1 MMEDLDDDA
10 PPLLVMQ
17 IKAHWEKYRP
27 RTVAGLK
34 AAGVYEACVRQAAIM
49 TSDAVYD
56 LMTKY
61 GLPYHEAWNLI
72 SGEWAF
78 VPGEDEDP
86 GGEA

>member
-1 MMEDLDDDA
+1 
-10 PPLLVMQ
+10 
-17 IKAHWEKYRP
+17 
-27 RTVAGLK
+27 
-34 AAGVYEACVRQAAIM
+34 M

-56 LMTKY
+56 LITKH

-72 SGEWAF
+72 SSEWAF